1 MAGDYVCDD
10 VPFIVLVDSNHVSLN
25 EANFCHFLRRKLLC
39 LLNSHLQH
47 FAGSVLKQ
55 AVLKFFG
62 PFGQGAEP
70 QSYRE

>member
-1 MAGDYVCDD
+1 MEFGFGKQAKK
-10 VPFIVLVDSNHVSLN
+10 N
-25 EANFCHFLRRKLLC
+25 EWHG
-39 LLNSHLQH
+39 
-47 FAGSVLKQ
+47 GSVLKVLTQQ